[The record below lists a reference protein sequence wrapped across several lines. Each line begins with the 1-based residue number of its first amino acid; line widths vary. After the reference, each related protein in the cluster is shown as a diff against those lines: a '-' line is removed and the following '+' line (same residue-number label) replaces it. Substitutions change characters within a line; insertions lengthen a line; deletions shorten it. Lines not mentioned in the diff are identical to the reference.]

1 MEYDS
6 MMKFIT
12 FEAVISEFLNMK
24 YTITILIFV
33 LCLFVS
39 CYDRVSNTDLTI
51 ASQLVEA
58 PPDSAMTIL
67 YQIDT
72 LNLTSKQKADR
83 RILLPQSYN
92 LCGHAISN
100 D

>member
-1 MEYDS
+1 

-39 CYDRVSNTDLTI
+39 CDDRVSNTDLTI

-58 PPDSAMTIL
+58 HPDSAMTIL

-72 LNLTSKQKADR
+72 LKLTSKQKADR
-83 RILLPQSYN
+83 RIL
-92 LCGHAISN
+92 
-100 D
+100 